1 MKRIAFQTKTVIV
14 GLFLGLI
21 TTTSIAQA
29 DADSLSVGKV
39 TIGGY
44 AQIDFNQPFVKNQ
57 RNNALLDIH
66 RMVMLFNYQYNS
78 RLSFLTEL
86 EFEHVTEVYVE
97 QAFLNYS
104 FSPLLNLRAGLVLI
118 PMGIINE
125 YHEPPTYNGVERPM
139 VDTRIVPSTWREMG
153 FGFAGQIM
161 SASLTY
167 QVYVVN
173 GFSSY
178 NGTPLLKGVDALRGG
193 RQKGAKSQMSH
204 PNLSAKISHYGILG
218 LEVGLSGY
226 FGKTQSTL
234 YNGIETSNVAAL
246 QKADSSV
253 VNVGMVALDY
263 RYSKG
268 NFRSRGQLVYSQI
281 GNSEAYNQ
289 FTGRDLGS
297 AIMGYYGEVS
307 YVIPFTMQGYRN
319 EVEPFVRWE
328 HYNTHYEV
336 AGGLSKNDAYSYN
349 GLGFG
354 LGYRFHQNAM
364 LKADYIVFQRKS
376 DNQSQGVLS
385 LGVGINF

>member
-1 MKRIAFQTKTVIV
+1 MAKITYFFKIV
-14 GLFLGLI
+14 LIGLLLYLSS
-21 TTTSIAQA
+21 TNLSAQA
-29 DADSLSVGKV
+29 ENDSLADGKV

-44 AQIDFNQPFVKNQ
+44 AQIDFNQPFIKGQ

-66 RMVMLFNYQYNS
+66 RMVMLFGYQYNS

-97 QAFLNYS
+97 QAYLNYS
-104 FSPLLNLRAGLVLI
+104 FSPLLNFRAGLVLI

-139 VDTRIVPSTWREMG
+139 LDTRIVPTTWRELGMG
-153 FGFAGQIM
+153 LVGQIS

-178 NGTPLLKGVDALRGG
+178 NGSPMLKGVDGLRGG
-193 RQKGAKSQMSH
+193 RQKGAKSYMSH
-204 PNLSAKISHYGILG
+204 PNLSAKVTHYGILG
-218 LEVGLSGY
+218 LELGLSGY

-234 YNGIETSNVAAL
+234 YNGIATNNNIAL

-253 VNVGMVALDY
+253 VNVSMVALDY

-268 NFRSRGQLVYSQI
+268 KFRSRGQAVYSQI
-281 GNSEAYNQ
+281 GNTVAYNE

-297 AIMGYYGEVS
+297 ALMGYYGELS
-307 YVIPFTMQGYRN
+307 YVIPFNLQDQRH

-328 HYNTHYEV
+328 HYNTHFDV
-336 AGGLSKNDAYSYN
+336 AGNLAVNSAYSYN

-354 LGYRFHQNAM
+354 IGYYFHKNATF
-364 LKADYIVFQRKS
+364 KADYIVYKRGS
-376 DNQSQGVLS
+376 DTNNHGVFS
-385 LGVGINF
+385 MGVGISF